1 MKFICKKSLFIL
13 ALLFVFSF
21 NSVFGEAWFV
31 CLGSFKIK
39 QNADNRVAELGK
51 YNIPCFV
58 YETQTDGQIL
68 YRVLFDE
75 QYDDRNVARAARN
88 KLNNNTVINR
98 LGINGL
104 WICMAEREE
113 MPVVP
118 EPEPVPEPVPEPAL
132 TSPASSEVVLQENKT
147 DSIPLSEEKPYSV
160 LVRSY
165 KEEYA
170 AENTKDRLVEDE
182 IDAYILGKYDD
193 KTLFSFDVHAG
204 AFETEEETEDLIDE
218 LEEKGIEDVELSDYN
233 EIADSIEKFDE
244 MVKTQTVVYDSG
256 EETIPT
262 IIPVAVQKCINEFPL
277 NKVFQI
283 EELTIIDLDN
293 TNYETVSTKIQETV
307 SLFTTDIST
316 ANAISVTV
324 YKDELFGKSVGVL
337 IAQND
342 EGSFSFDDIEKEA
355 EFLCDYQIRGGVLK
369 SKLYTLPNGI
379 YLFGTTEDG
388 TIRIE
393 MGAENF
399 TLEEFNTFMS
409 DSYADS
415 NMLIYP
421 QLRKNLFILPDN
433 SETPRKFQMFTL
445 EKIGKDYVERKQYQ
459 DWAWG
464 IYGHWCAIAWF
475 EQEEEVIRV
484 YFYDLDYDYNANQN
498 QKMFMDSHPEDSQ
511 NEYNHKEAVH
521 DTEGW
526 YVRNQDGGELS
537 FANKSYVV
545 SVDIELDSTLDLT
558 DLHTMADDLKIW

>member
-1 MKFICKKSLFIL
+1 MKSMYRKSFLIF
-13 ALLFVFSF
+13 AFLFVFSF

-58 YETQTDGQIL
+58 YETQTDGQVL
-68 YRVLFDE
+68 YRVLVDE
-75 QYDDRNVARAARN
+75 EYEDRDVARTARN
-88 KLNNNTVINR
+88 KLNNNTVISR

-104 WICMAEREE
+104 WICTAEREE
-113 MPVVP
+113 I
-118 EPEPVPEPVPEPAL
+118 PVP
-132 TSPASSEVVLQENKT
+132 PASSEVVLQENKT

-170 AENTKDRLVEDE
+170 AENTKDRLAEDE

-193 KTLFSFDVHAG
+193 KTLFSFDVHTG
-204 AFETEEETEDLIDE
+204 AFETEEETEDLIE
-218 LEEKGIEDVELSDYN
+218 KLEEIGIEDVELSDYN
-233 EIADSIEKFDE
+233 EIADSVEKFDE

-277 NKVFQI
+277 NKDFQI
-283 EELTIIDLDN
+283 EEITIIDLDN
-293 TNYETVSTKIQETV
+293 TDYDTVSTKIQETIN
-307 SLFTTDIST
+307 LFTTDISQ

-337 IAQND
+337 IAQD
-342 EGSFSFDDIEKEA
+342 EEGKFSPDDIEKNA
-355 EFLCDYQIRGGVLK
+355 EILCDYQIRGGVLK

-379 YLFGTTEDG
+379 YLFGTTQDG

-399 TLEEFNTFMS
+399 TIEEFNAFMNN
-409 DSYADS
+409 SYADS

-475 EQEEEVIRV
+475 EQQEEVIRV

-498 QKMFMDSHPEDSQ
+498 QKMFMDSHLEDTQ
-511 NEYNHKEAVH
+511 NEYNHREDVH

-526 YVRNQDGGELS
+526 YVKNQDGGELS

-545 SVDIELDSTLDLT
+545 SVDIALDSTLDLA

>member
-1 MKFICKKSLFIL
+1 MKSMYRKSFLIF
-13 ALLFVFSF
+13 AFLFVFSF

-58 YETQTDGQIL
+58 YETKSDGQVL
-68 YRVLFDE
+68 YRVLVDE
-75 QYDDRNVARAARN
+75 EYEDRDVARTARN
-88 KLNNNTVINR
+88 KLNNNAAINR

-104 WICMAEREE
+104 WICTAEREE
-113 MPVVP
+113 IPV
-118 EPEPVPEPVPEPAL
+118 
-132 TSPASSEVVLQENKT
+132 SPASSEVVLQENKT

-160 LVRSY
+160 LVRTY

-170 AENTKDRLVEDE
+170 AENTKDRLAEDE
-182 IDAYILGKYDD
+182 IEAYILGKYDD

-204 AFETEEETEDLIDE
+204 AFETEEETEDLIE
-218 LEEKGIEDVELSDYN
+218 KLEEIGIEDIELSDYN
-233 EIADSIEKFDE
+233 EIADSVEKFDE

-277 NKVFQI
+277 NKDFQI
-283 EELTIIDLDN
+283 EEITIIDLDN
-293 TNYETVSTKIQETV
+293 TDYDTVSTKIQETIN
-307 SLFTTDIST
+307 LFTTDISQ

-324 YKDELFGKSVGVL
+324 YKDELFGKAVGVL
-337 IAQND
+337 IAQDD
-342 EGSFSFDDIEKEA
+342 EGKFSPDDIEKDA
-355 EFLCDYQIRGGVLK
+355 DFVCDYQIRGGVLK

-379 YLFGTTEDG
+379 YLFGTTQDG

-399 TLEEFNTFMS
+399 TIEEFNAFMNN
-409 DSYADS
+409 SYADS

-433 SETPRKFQMFTL
+433 SETERKFQMFTL

-464 IYGHWCAIAWF
+464 IYEHWCAIACF
-475 EQEEEVIRV
+475 EQEEESIRV
-484 YFYDLDYDYNANQN
+484 HFFDLDYDYNANQN
-498 QKMFMDSHPEDSQ
+498 QKMFMDSHPEDTQ
-511 NEYNHKEAVH
+511 NEYNHREDVH

-526 YVRNQDGGELS
+526 YVKNQDGGELS

-545 SVDIELDSTLDLT
+545 SVDIALDSTLDLS